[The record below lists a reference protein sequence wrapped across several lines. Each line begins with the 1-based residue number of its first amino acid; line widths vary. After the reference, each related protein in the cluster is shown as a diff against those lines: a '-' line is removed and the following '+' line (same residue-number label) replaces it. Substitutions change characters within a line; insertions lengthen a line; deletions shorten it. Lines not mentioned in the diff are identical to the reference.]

1 MGLHNRPNIA
11 GFFAERVME
20 DTKPYDGLLH
30 PSTDLAGCEIATCHR
45 HDPDIPTLEKSQASM
60 TRLLI
65 GTLVHKWIEEQ
76 MQSSDWEGVEFRN
89 EVDMTPGLPKGW
101 TGTADVLIG
110 QMGDGVLNEPEWW
123 LADFKTIA
131 GSGLHFLDI
140 SKPKYEQH
148 MQASAYYHAAEA
160 MGYKMAPELCILH
173 IPVSAAQYKE
183 LQPPIEQWMRPLPRA
198 QVFGEMKRRSRML
211 KRYLEAK
218 DGDTKIFPSD
228 EWPHPMP
235 KVQATQFNKK
245 LQRTEHVEK
254 PHWLVRFCDSS
265 QCACANQTIDVV
277 SYDESPQ
284 EIGASL

>member
-1 MGLHNRPNIA
+1 MGLHNRPNLA

-20 DTKPYDGLLH
+20 DTKPYDNMLH
-30 PSTDLAGCEIATCHR
+30 PSTDLAGCEIATMHR
-45 HDPDIPTLEKSQASM
+45 HDPDVATLEKSQATM

-65 GTLVHKWIEEQ
+65 GTLVHKWFEDQ
-76 MQSSDWEGVEFRN
+76 CQSGDWEGCEFRN

-110 QMGDGVLNEPEWW
+110 QMGDGILSEPEWY
-123 LADFKTIA
+123 LADLKTIA
-131 GSGLHFLDI
+131 GSGLHFLDV
-140 SKPKYEQH
+140 SKPKFEQH

-183 LQPPIEQWMRPLPRA
+183 LQAPIEQWMKPLPRA

-211 KRYLEAK
+211 KNYLNFKGMAE
-218 DGDTKIFPSD
+218 DYEPGESIPQ
-228 EWPHPMP
+228 PMP
-235 KVQATQFNKK
+235 KVAATQFNKK

-254 PHWLVRFCDSS
+254 PHWLVRFCDSG
-265 QCACANQTIDVV
+265 QCACKNQTVDVV